1 MVHTVRTVNVVFSH
15 DPLHQDCPSDWGYCQ
30 PELLSFF
37 FWLIPWGLPGRPLAS
52 LLLTANQKRVEPW
65 PKAFRKILKIQG
77 LYTVKSRVLTRLVK
91 KHM

>member
-37 FWLIPWGLPGRPLAS
+37 LANTLGPTRQTISEFITHSKSEESRALAKSIPKNSENSGTIYCKIAS
-52 LLLTANQKRVEPW
+52 SNTS
-65 PKAFRKILKIQG
+65 G
-77 LYTVKSRVLTRLVK
+77 
-91 KHM
+91 

>member
-1 MVHTVRTVNVVFSH
+1 MLYLVTIPYIKTVPLIGDIVNRNSCH
-15 DPLHQDCPSDWGYCQ
+15 
-30 PELLSFF
+30 F